1 MHVSMTCT
9 YDKTWAEQLRAAAV
23 GRATLPRV
31 HLIFIKATASPFA
44 QINISCT
51 KGEGSPMMYGWWQYG
66 AAPLG
71 PVLVILFVVATL
83 AVVAWILRMP
93 SHRKD
98 SMGKWSGRPGSAA

>member
-1 MHVSMTCT
+1 
-9 YDKTWAEQLRAAAV
+9 
-23 GRATLPRV
+23 
-31 HLIFIKATASPFA
+31 
-44 QINISCT
+44 
-51 KGEGSPMMYGWWQYG
+51 MMYGWWQYG

-98 SMGKWSGRPGSAA
+98 SMGKWSGHPGRAA